1 MKTVYAADLK
11 PDQEITAAFLV
22 ANKEV
27 RQKRTGEPFLSLMLQ
42 DRTGDVDA
50 KMWDNAASVADKFAK
65 DDIIEV
71 KGTVQVFQGRIQLT
85 IQRLKKLEDASV
97 DLGDFMPASRYSGE
111 AMFAELQ
118 AMVASMADADLR
130 QLLDT
135 IFADSELVSAFK
147 QAPAAKTVHHAFLG
161 GLLEHVLSMA
171 KIGQTLAK
179 HYPGID
185 ADLLLAGVVLHDIGK
200 TRELTYRRSFGYST
214 EGQLLGHIHIGLG
227 IIIDAFRKLPEFP
240 AKKRMLLEHL
250 ILSHHGT
257 LEYGSP
263 KVPVFLEAMLLHQI
277 DMMDSK
283 MEAVRAAIADDNR
296 VDGEWTGY
304 VNSLERGLLKK
315 DKFLASEGALSPA
328 APVLPSSTPAHT
340 EPATLAGQLAKVW
353 QSK

>member
-1 MKTVYAADLK
+1 MKTVYAAQLK

-50 KMWDNAASVADKFAK
+50 KMWDNAAAVADKFGK
-65 DDIIEV
+65 DDIVEV

-85 IQRLKKLEDASV
+85 IQRLKKLDDDAV
-97 DLGDFMPASRYSGE
+97 DLADFLPASRYAPE

-118 AMVASMADADLR
+118 AMVAGMQDADLR
-130 QLLDT
+130 QLLET
-135 IFADSELVSAFK
+135 VFADMELRAAFLR
-147 QAPAAKTVHHAFLG
+147 APAAKTVHHAFLG

-171 KIGQTLAK
+171 RIGQMLAR

-185 ADLLLAGVVLHDIGK
+185 ADLLLAGVILHDIGK

-227 IIIDAFRKLPEFP
+227 IVNDAFRQLPEFP

-250 ILSHHGT
+250 ILSHHGL

-315 DKFLASEGALSPA
+315 DKFLAGENATRPA
-328 APVLPSSTPAHT
+328 EHAAVPFTPAQP
-340 EPATLAGQLAKVW
+340 EPATLAGQLAKAW